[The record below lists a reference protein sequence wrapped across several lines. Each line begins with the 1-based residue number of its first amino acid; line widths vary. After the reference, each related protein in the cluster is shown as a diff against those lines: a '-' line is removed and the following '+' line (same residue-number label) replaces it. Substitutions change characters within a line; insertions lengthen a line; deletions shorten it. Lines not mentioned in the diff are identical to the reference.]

1 MNMYFLKF
9 IEEIF
14 LILNVCC
21 LEDENEFYDIL
32 MIIYNK
38 E

>member
-14 LILNVCC
+14 LILNVSC